1 MDDVKKVQAQWAR
14 LGIMFGVVPA
24 AQTPDVEEL
33 LLLTAKAM
41 PGYARFLPICVTW
54 LVCHER
60 LVARQRLAQMVAGIQ
75 APDISATIGLLLD
88 FARTHTGTAHFN
100 AAIENCHVTND
111 PKPLFDVDRTS
122 PAMACLAKAEACALS
137 RRWGLWTD
145 EPNLK
150 MDAIRP
156 ARWVMANNPD
166 LRYRAIFSGNL
177 RASILACL
185 NSDPRCGESESALA
199 RACGAT
205 RPALREALDHLELC
219 GMVTRKSTGWRTVI
233 EVSPNALV
241 A

>member
-1 MDDVKKVQAQWAR
+1 
-14 LGIMFGVVPA
+14 MFFNLEPSVV
-24 AQTPDVEEL
+24 TPDIERL
-33 LLLTAKAM
+33 LLDTAQAM
-41 PGYARFLPICVTW
+41 PQYSRFLPCTMTW
-54 LVCHER
+54 LYRYEP
-60 LVARQRLAQMVAGIQ
+60 LVARHRLARMAAEIPNRQW
-75 APDISATIGLLLD
+75 SARLGLLLD
-88 FARTHTGTAHFN
+88 FARHHTGSDHLSIV
-100 AAIENCHVTND
+100 IEQCKRAEVAR
-111 PKPLFDVDRTS
+111 PLFDAERSS
-122 PAMACLAKAEACALS
+122 PGMIELAKDLACPRS
-137 RRWGLWTD
+137 KRWRVWTQ
-145 EPNLK
+145 EPDLK
-150 MDAIRP
+150 TDVIRP

-185 NSDPRCGESESALA
+185 GSDPQCGQSESALA